1 MPPTLGPM
9 MSVDPTSQRRHVAA
23 RSRTVTALLSV
34 GGFLGIIGSLAA
46 SRTATSSSTASTPA
60 SNVPAAPA
68 SASTAPASTTGPARK
83 QAPADDDAPPPAV
96 VPAAPGPVASTVPP
110 TSNNQWNFG
119 GTPAT
124 TFNQQPVTRSHAS
137 R

>member
-1 MPPTLGPM
+1 ML
-9 MSVDPTSQRRHVAA
+9 SIEPTSQRRHAAA
-23 RSRTVTALLSV
+23 RSRTATALLSV

-46 SRTATSSSTASTPA
+46 SRTAGSTSTASTPA

-68 SASTAPASTTGPARK
+68 PASTTPATTTTHARRVAPAGDDAPAPAVVPVAPAPVASTAPPA
-83 QAPADDDAPPPAV
+83 
-96 VPAAPGPVASTVPP
+96 
-110 TSNNQWNFG
+110 SNNQWNYG

>member
-1 MPPTLGPM
+1 

-46 SRTATSSSTASTPA
+46 SRTATSSSTTSTSSP
-60 SNVPAAPA
+60 NVPATPAP
-68 SASTAPASTTGPARK
+68 ASTAPATTTGTARK

-96 VPAAPGPVASTVPP
+96 VPVAPAPVASTAPP
-110 TSNNQWNFG
+110 TSNNQWNYG
-119 GTPAT
+119 GTAAG
-124 TFNQQPVTRSHAS
+124 TFNPQPVTRSHAS

>member
-1 MPPTLGPM
+1 
-9 MSVDPTSQRRHVAA
+9 MSIEPTSQRRHAAA
-23 RSRTVTALLSV
+23 RSRTATALLSV

-46 SRTATSSSTASTPA
+46 SRTAGSTSTASTPA

-68 SASTAPASTTGPARK
+68 PASTTPTTHAGRA
-83 QAPADDDAPPPAV
+83 APNGDDAPPPAV
-96 VPAAPGPVASTVPP
+96 VPVAPAPVASTAPP
-110 TSNNQWNFG
+110 ASTNQWNYG

>member
-1 MPPTLGPM
+1 
-9 MSVDPTSQRRHVAA
+9 MSVNPTPQRRHPAA

-46 SRTATSSSTASTPA
+46 SRTAGSTSTASTPV

-68 SASTAPASTTGPARK
+68 PASTTPATTTTHAKRE
-83 QAPADDDAPPPAV
+83 APESDDAPPPAV
-96 VPAAPGPVASTVPP
+96 VPVAPAPVASTAPP
-110 TSNNQWNFG
+110 TSNNQWSYG
-119 GTPAT
+119 GTPAR
-124 TFNQQPVTRSHAS
+124 TFNPQPVTRSHAS

>member
-1 MPPTLGPM
+1 
-9 MSVDPTSQRRHVAA
+9 MSIDPTSQRRHAAA

-46 SRTATSSSTASTPA
+46 NRTAGSTSTASTPA
-60 SNVPAAPA
+60 SNVPAARAP
-68 SASTAPASTTGPARK
+68 ASTAPAATP
-83 QAPADDDAPPPAV
+83 APADPDDVPVAPA
-96 VPAAPGPVASTVPP
+96 PVASTAPP
-110 TSNNQWNFG
+110 TSNNQWNYG

-124 TFNQQPVTRSHAS
+124 TFNPQPVTRSHAS

>member
-1 MPPTLGPM
+1 
-9 MSVDPTSQRRHVAA
+9 MSAEPTSQRRHAAA

-46 SRTATSSSTASTPA
+46 SRTVASTSTASTA
-60 SNVPAAPA
+60 
-68 SASTAPASTTGPARK
+68 
-83 QAPADDDAPPPAV
+83 
-96 VPAAPGPVASTVPP
+96 PP
-110 TSNNQWNFG
+110 TSNNQGNYG
-119 GTPAT
+119 GIPAT

>member
-1 MPPTLGPM
+1 MAPTLGRM
-9 MSVDPTSQRRHVAA
+9 MSTNPNPQRRHPAA

-46 SRTATSSSTASTPA
+46 SQSAASTPA
-60 SNVPAAPA
+60 TSTAPGVPAAPA
-68 SASTAPASTTGPARK
+68 PASTAPATTTGPAATP
-83 QAPADDDAPPPAV
+83 APAGPADVPVAPA
-96 VPAAPGPVASTVPP
+96 PVASTAPP
-110 TSNNQWNFG
+110 APNNQWNYG

-124 TFNQQPVTRSHAS
+124 TFNPQPVTRSHAS

>member
-1 MPPTLGPM
+1 
-9 MSVDPTSQRRHVAA
+9 MSIDPTSQRRHAAA

-46 SRTATSSSTASTPA
+46 SRTAGSTSTASTPA
-60 SNVPAAPA
+60 SNVPAARAPA
-68 SASTAPASTTGPARK
+68 SADPDDVPVAPA
-83 QAPADDDAPPPAV
+83 
-96 VPAAPGPVASTVPP
+96 PVASTAPP
-110 TSNNQWNFG
+110 TSNNQWNYG

-124 TFNQQPVTRSHAS
+124 TFNPQPVTRSHAS